1 MFDQEIRK
9 EQIQRHA
16 SLKIDRSKK
25 IDYPPVMMSI
35 GQASIGQTI
44 YPIPFGTYGN
54 FSALKGGTKVGKSY
68 FKSLLIASY
77 IGGNAINYASD
88 FKSHRVG
95 NLAILD
101 FDTEQGEWHSQMGA
115 KRVDTIVGDSY
126 QHYHPFMLRELDYNE
141 RVDFLEYEIF
151 TKFKDKVGLV
161 IIDGIADL
169 VADVNSLQESN
180 EMVQKL
186 MSWSTLSKAHII
198 VVIHTNFG
206 TNKATGHLGSAIE
219 KKAETVC
226 QLEREDDATKVSF
239 PFCRGFKIDE
249 FSFKLDEN
257 GLPYT
262 TTLEY

>member
-1 MFDQEIRK
+1 
-9 EQIQRHA
+9 
-16 SLKIDRSKK
+16 
-25 IDYPPVMMSI
+25 
-35 GQASIGQTI
+35 
-44 YPIPFGTYGN
+44 
-54 FSALKGGTKVGKSY
+54 
-68 FKSLLIASY
+68 
-77 IGGNAINYASD
+77 
-88 FKSHRVG
+88 
-95 NLAILD
+95 
-101 FDTEQGEWHSQMGA
+101 
-115 KRVDTIVGDSY
+115 
-126 QHYHPFMLRELDYNE
+126 
-141 RVDFLEYEIF
+141 
-151 TKFKDKVGLV
+151 
-161 IIDGIADL
+161 
-169 VADVNSLQESN
+169 
-180 EMVQKL
+180 MVQKL